1 MIEKYQSPSAIC
13 GMICTANAI
22 LLGKAL
28 QEREEKIEDVADV
41 MELTLSL
48 RDEKVVMEKVEDVMK
63 FIHNSRMKD
72 IENHDIESKHEY
84 MRAWTANYEI
94 SDYLQHHATTPN
106 IFFLR
111 HNQWPERDVA
121 TYVVFELAR
130 MPIVSL
136 AHGISL

>member
-1 MIEKYQSPSAIC
+1 
-13 GMICTANAI
+13 MICTANAI

-72 IENHDIESKHEY
+72 IENHDIKSKHEY